1 MKRRGFFGAIA
12 ALIASPV
19 LAKLPVPT
27 QKYFEYT
34 FPELWSATGL
44 ADFYINCAAEELR
57 KQIDNDVLI
66 AVCSMEPFSGTLH
79 LETNS
84 GETLATV
91 EIPPP
96 PHRT

>member
-34 FPELWSATGL
+34 FPELWSAIGL
-44 ADFYINCAAEELR
+44 EDFYINCAAEELR
-57 KQIDNDVLI
+57 KQIDRDVLYSLDPYDPYRPYWRDSDS
-66 AVCSMEPFSGTLH
+66 AS
-79 LETNS
+79 
-84 GETLATV
+84 
-91 EIPPP
+91 
-96 PHRT
+96 